1 MADFGGFMRFKV
13 GSTLLRMR
21 GKFETEPTDSEFK
34 EMTNQDGSVDR
45 EQTPS
50 AQKADITFVDT
61 QDSDD
66 TNATPTSIDWNTIMK
81 AGRTNMTVQEDST
94 GIIHTWTAGMFVG
107 RPKVDRMKG
116 EVTGISIVCNRGN
129 YKQTTAS

>member
-1 MADFGGFMRFKV
+1 MADFGGFMRFKA

-21 GKFETEPTDSEFK
+21 GRFETEPTDSEFK

-45 EQTPS
+45 EQTPM
-50 AQKADITFVDT
+50 AHKADITFVDT
-61 QDSDD
+61 ADSDD
-66 TNATPTSIDWNTIMK
+66 TNATPTSVDWNTLMK
-81 AGRTNMTVQEDST
+81 QGRTNLTVQEDST
-94 GIIHTWTAGMFVG
+94 GIIHTWTGGMFVG

-116 EVTGISIVCNRGN
+116 EVSGISIVCNRGN